1 MNLCPSCKSI
11 HDKTH
16 SIINY
21 DDKNYICNKHNQ
33 EFLVFCEDCKID
45 ICLSCIEEHK
55 FHEKVS
61 YEDIKI
67 NIKELREKMDE
78 LNIVINEF
86 KMNLEEII
94 FKLKKLQENLDLYYN
109 INNDI
114 INR

>member
-1 MNLCPSCKSI
+1 
-11 HDKTH
+11 
-16 SIINY
+16 
-21 DDKNYICNKHNQ
+21 
-33 EFLVFCEDCKID
+33 
-45 ICLSCIEEHK
+45 
-55 FHEKVS
+55 
-61 YEDIKI
+61 
-67 NIKELREKMDE
+67 MDE